1 MFIFKLPPSD
11 SCIGKAGLHR
21 CTTAII
27 SRATHEVR
35 DRPLLTLPA
44 PPIRALNMGPTQRL
58 KACAALRLLIPSIRI
73 VSRKPVVAF
82 QSNPGRDNVVR
93 SPEPPTFRNAIK
105 GINKYLLRKRY
116 GKIVQFAH
124 FGFPYQRYA
133 TTFKRF
139 LLRTQMN
146 SEVKQCIWQQLN
158 RSFVEII
165 LGNDLA
171 AIASPAI

>member
-1 MFIFKLPPSD
+1 MKF
-11 SCIGKAGLHR
+11 G
-21 CTTAII
+21 TA
-27 SRATHEVR
+27 
-35 DRPLLTLPA
+35 PMLTLPA
-44 PPIRALNMGPTQRL
+44 PPIRARNMGPTQRL

-73 VSRKPVVAF
+73 FSRKPVITL

-93 SPEPPTFRNAIK
+93 SPEPLTLRNTIK

-116 GKIVQFAH
+116 GKIFQFAH

-158 RSFVEII
+158 RSFVELI
-165 LGNDLA
+165 LRNDLA